1 MIDLREKKKMIGMKM
16 QRAPGS
22 RRMGN
27 FMQALWKGF
36 GRKIAVG
43 EWVKGE
49 EGQASSEIN
58 LRKKR

>member
-1 MIDLREKKKMIGMKM
+1 MKM